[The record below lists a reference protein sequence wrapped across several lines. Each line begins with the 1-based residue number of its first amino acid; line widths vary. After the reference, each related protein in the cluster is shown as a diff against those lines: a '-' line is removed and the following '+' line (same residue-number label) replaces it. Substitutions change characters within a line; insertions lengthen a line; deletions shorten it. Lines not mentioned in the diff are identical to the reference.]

1 MKHFFRHIFDRIPIL
16 QYIVSAFVKC
26 FLMAVLA
33 LGTVFAVLWFTGVYT
48 KLENVLDLK
57 YDSPFILV
65 PLFSFAAL
73 AVLCFFVGFLLYFH
87 KYKRTKTKSRFQ
99 EALADIYQGDKDQ
112 LADVSGSRK
121 GFIQRRGKR

>member
-1 MKHFFRHIFDRIPIL
+1 MKHFLHHLFDKTPIL
-16 QYIVSAFVKC
+16 KYIVSAFVKC
-26 FLMAVLA
+26 FFIAALV

-48 KLENVLDLK
+48 KMENVLDLK

-65 PLFSFAAL
+65 PLFAFAAL

-99 EALADIYQGDKDQ
+99 EALADIYKEIK
-112 LADVSGSRK
+112 VN
-121 GFIQRRGKR
+121 

>member
-99 EALADIYQGDKDQ
+99 EALVDIYKET
-112 LADVSGSRK
+112 
-121 GFIQRRGKR
+121 